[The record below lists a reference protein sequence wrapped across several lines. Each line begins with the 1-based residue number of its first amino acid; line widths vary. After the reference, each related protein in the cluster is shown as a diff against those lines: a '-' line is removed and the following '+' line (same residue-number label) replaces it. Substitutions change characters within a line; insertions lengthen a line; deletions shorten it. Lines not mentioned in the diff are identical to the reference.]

1 MKKKALIITYYWPP
15 SGGAGVQRWLKFA
28 KYLPEYGWE
37 PVIYTPSNPE
47 VPAIDNSL
55 MKDADNIDVI
65 KTPIW
70 EPYTFYKRF
79 TGRKS
84 SEKINAGFIKD
95 KNTNET
101 LENISTFI
109 RGNFFIPDARKF
121 WIKPSVKFLL
131 KYVKDNKIDVIISTG
146 PPHSMHLIAL
156 KLKQKTGIKWVADFR
171 DPWTNIDFY
180 KDLKLTKRSDRK
192 HRNLENKV
200 LTNADCVISVGQTLS
215 NELKSIGAKNIYT
228 ITNGFDANDI
238 PNIKPQ
244 LDREFTILH
253 IGSINRDRDHEIF
266 WNAIKELITKDHK
279 FKQNLRIK
287 FIGKVDVAIL
297 NKIDKLML
305 KDNFSF
311 IEYMSHD
318 KIIAELM
325 KAQLLYL
332 PINNTPNAKGILT
345 GKFFEY
351 LASKRPILAIGL
363 LQSDIAEILN
373 KTKAGKIFGFEDKE
387 GVGEYIYAKFND
399 FTENKNQILDSGI
412 DEYSRTNL
420 SKKLS
425 DLLNTVVDDK

>member
-131 KYVKDNKIDVIISTG
+131 KYVKENKIDVIISTG